1 MYTELPESPVRK
13 IFNCPSCGNISIYF
27 YDPKHNRC
35 YTQDEWER
43 IITDGNDALYKILQN
58 VRENPVFF
66 ANE

>member
-1 MYTELPESPVRK
+1 MLNTLPESPVRK

-35 YTQDEWER
+35 YTKEEWEV
-43 IITDGNDALYKILQN
+43 IVTEGNDALYKILQN
-58 VRENPVFF
+58 VRENPMFF